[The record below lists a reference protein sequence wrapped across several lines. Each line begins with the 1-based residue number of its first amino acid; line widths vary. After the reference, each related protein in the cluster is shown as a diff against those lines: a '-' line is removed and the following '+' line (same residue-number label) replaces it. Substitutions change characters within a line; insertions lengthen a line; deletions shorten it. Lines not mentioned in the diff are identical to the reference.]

1 VVHIGFGVI
10 LLFCVIGL
18 IVIGFVAP
26 DVFHEII
33 MQKLEEIIEAIT
45 PSILNSLA

>member
-1 VVHIGFGVI
+1 MVHIGFGVI

-26 DVFHEII
+26 DVFHEI